1 MICLEQPVLM
11 RSELFQLCL
20 EELVFLV
27 CDCLLV
33 ENKNIGD
40 IVIVNLLM
48 LLNDVHYSKN
58 NYPD

>member
-1 MICLEQPVLM
+1 M